1 VYFPLGQKRLGAPTL
16 LVHTTAGNPGWVR
29 SHAEAAL
36 RALDPAMRL
45 GNVRTFA
52 EQVDRSILNERIMAT
67 LGAFFGVLAL
77 VVACLGI
84 FGVMAFQ
91 VAQRTR
97 EFGIRMALGATRRR
111 VTALVLRDV
120 AVMLLIGS
128 AAGGVMAAGLWR
140 IARRLLLGVTTTDPT
155 MFCAAVALLVAAAF
169 AAGYAPA
176 RRAARVDPI
185 VALRHE

>member
-1 VYFPLGQKRLGAPTL
+1 M
-16 LVHTTAGNPGWVR
+16 WVR
-29 SHAEAAL
+29 SHVETVL
-36 RALDPAMRL
+36 HDLDPAMRL

-52 EQVDRSILNERIMAT
+52 EQVDRSILNERIMAA
-67 LGAFFGVLAL
+67 LGAFFGVLSL

-91 VAQRTR
+91 VVQRTR

-120 AVMLLIGS
+120 SIMLLVGC
-128 AAGGVMAAGLWR
+128 AVGGAMAAGLSR
-140 IARRLLLGVTTTDPT
+140 VVKSLLFGVTATDPAI
-155 MFCAAVALLVAAAF
+155 FLFAIALLAVAGFAAA
-169 AAGYAPA
+169 YAPA

>member
-1 VYFPLGQKRLGAPTL
+1 L
-16 LVHTTAGNPGWVR
+16 LVHTTAENPTWVR
-29 SHAEAAL
+29 SHVGNVL
-36 RALDPAMRL
+36 RDLDPAMRL

-52 EQVDRSILNERIMAT
+52 EHVDRSILNERIMAT

-91 VAQRTR
+91 VTQRRR
-97 EFGIRMALGATRRR
+97 EFGIRMALGATRPR

-120 AVMLLIGS
+120 SVMLLIGCAVGG
-128 AAGGVMAAGLWR
+128 AAAAGLSR
-140 IARRLLLGVTTTDPT
+140 VVESRLFGLTTTDPGA
-155 MFCAAVALLVAAAF
+155 FLFAISLLAVAGFSAA
-169 AAGYAPA
+169 YVPA